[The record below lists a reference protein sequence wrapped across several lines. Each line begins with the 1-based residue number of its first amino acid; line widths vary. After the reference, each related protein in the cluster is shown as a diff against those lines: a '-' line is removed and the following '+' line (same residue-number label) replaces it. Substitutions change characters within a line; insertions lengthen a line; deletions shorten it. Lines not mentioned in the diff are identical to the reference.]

1 MSREEID
8 YYTSDRRFVKVARG
22 GQVNLTLYG
31 QTLEYVAPELFS
43 EQGKPVE
50 VLRSRLNASQ
60 VTVIYTVPG
69 GTASCVAQIKG
80 ELPWSSESRPEVAV
94 RLRCINSLKRT
105 LKRGLATAGAA
116 TALLAEAPYLPSEA
130 LLGEMAEKRLVNARQ
145 LFGTSA
151 GAPGPG
157 PEQEMSSS
165 EWMMRQRAAPKTMT
179 SRETARLALE
189 KEESS

>member
-80 ELPWSSESRPEVAV
+80 ELPWSLGIEARSSRSVA
-94 RLRCINSLKRT
+94 LYQLIKTN
-105 LKRGLATAGAA
+105 
-116 TALLAEAPYLPSEA
+116 AEA
-130 LLGEMAEKRLVNARQ
+130 
-145 LFGTSA
+145 
-151 GAPGPG
+151 GPCHG
-157 PEQEMSSS
+157 WSRNRSS
-165 EWMMRQRAAPKTMT
+165 R
-179 SRETARLALE
+179 
-189 KEESS
+189 